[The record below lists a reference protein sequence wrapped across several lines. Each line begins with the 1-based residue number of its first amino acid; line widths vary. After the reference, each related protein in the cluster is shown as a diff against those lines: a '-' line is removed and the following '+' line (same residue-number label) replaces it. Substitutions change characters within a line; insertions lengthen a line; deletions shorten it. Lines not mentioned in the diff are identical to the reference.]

1 MLLGILLMILTLY
14 GLLLFWILN
23 EKLREMHYLLREIQE
38 KLEKVEKNLSHLL
51 ESGYEGGE
59 REPEIDRRAFFFS
72 PFTTREGKRERRIS
86 MNWRKGLIPL

>member
-51 ESGYEGGE
+51 ESGCEGGE
-59 REPEIDRRAFFFS
+59 KENQESIEERFSFHLLQREKEK
-72 PFTTREGKRERRIS
+72 E
-86 MNWRKGLIPL
+86 KGE